1 MRLTGTLIMEV
12 APVEMTLRKR
22 RMKMDIIMVAKRMVV
37 NLNEKNKIQNK
48 IYKQLLLEFV

>member
-1 MRLTGTLIMEV
+1 MRLTGTLIMGV

-22 RMKMDIIMVAKRMVV
+22 RMKMDIIMVAKRLVV

>member
-1 MRLTGTLIMEV
+1 MGV

-22 RMKMDIIMVAKRMVV
+22 RMKMDIIMVAKRLVV

>member
-22 RMKMDIIMVAKRMVV
+22 KMKMDIIMVAKRLVV